1 MACCL
6 NFFKLACQSEEE
18 WARQVVKEAVENYT
32 VIMFVDSNNST
43 CERLK
48 QLLIG
53 EIGVPNVYV
62 VEIDKMNYKPIEKEL
77 ERLTGCRIVS
87 QLRLGWLVVVRYCC
101 GVQQCQYCMGSVTL
115 RSCSVVILL

>member
-1 MACCL
+1 M
-6 NFFKLACQSEEE
+6 
-18 WARQVVKEAVENYT
+18 VKEAVENYT
-32 VIMFVDSNNST
+32 VVMFVDSNNST

-87 QLRLGWLVVVRYCC
+87 QLRLGWLLVVRYI
-101 GVQQCQYCMGSVTL
+101 VVLQQCQYCMGSVTL
-115 RSCSVVILL
+115 RSCSIVIP

>member
-1 MACCL
+1 MACCF
-6 NFFKLACQSEEE
+6 NFFKVVCQSEAER
-18 WARQVVKEAVENYT
+18 ASQAVKEAVENYT

-48 QLLIG
+48 HLLVG

-87 QLRLGWLVVVRYCC
+87 QFRPYI
-101 GVQQCQYCMGSVTL
+101 YCMHA
-115 RSCSVVILL
+115 